1 MFPLGLDSNFARDV
15 RGTDATM
22 FVADQCQVAWGYVL
36 AIMAVLL
43 TVFCPI
49 LAKYSVGTKYA
60 HSRSDAYSDY
70 DCNKSEIVS
79 LTTNSMRS
87 TQKVMTTV

>member
-1 MFPLGLDSNFARDV
+1 MFPLGLDSELARDV
-15 RGTDATM
+15 CGLDARM
-22 FVADQCQVAWGYVL
+22 FAADQCQVAWGYVT
-36 AIMAVLL
+36 AIMGVLL

-49 LAKYSVGTKYA
+49 LAKYSVETKYA

-70 DCNKSEIVS
+70 EYNKSEVVS